1 MKLGIFGGSFD
12 PVHNGHLALADACKE
27 AVGLD
32 QIWFIP
38 TAVQPLKPYGPSAS
52 NADRLEMLRLATV
65 GREDFI
71 VSTLETGRGGT
82 SYMVDTLTT
91 IRRREP
97 EAELYLLMGA
107 DTLQDFPKWHE
118 PAKVLELATPVVVHR
133 AEEPHPN
140 FGVVAPYVD
149 YDRLEQFAKLVVAM
163 PPMPISSS
171 EIRRRIAEGDIAD
184 EFLPSTVAQ
193 YTVDEQLYRD

>member
-52 NADRLEMLRLATV
+52 NTDRLEMLRLATV

-71 VSTLETGRGGT
+71 VSTLETDRGGT

-149 YDRLEQFAKLVVAM
+149 YDRLEEFAKLVVAM
-163 PPMPISSS
+163 PPIPISSS
-171 EIRRRIAEGDIAD
+171 KIRKRIACGETIQGLVPIDVGCYI
-184 EFLPSTVAQ
+184 ESGEI
-193 YTVDEQLYRD
+193 Y